1 MKNQNLVWGALA
13 LAVGYA
19 VYKSFRNFGEQLTY
33 RVKNLRIKK
42 IDLINGIQGE
52 LIIEAT
58 NPANLKVKVDTVN
71 GEIFYVN
78 NRIAIFTALTDTV
91 INPRSVNDLKIPF
104 KASLSQVGLSL
115 VKIILEFRAKKQK
128 PAFRVKASAGTA
140 LGVVTIDQV
149 IQVEW

>member
-1 MKNQNLVWGALA
+1 MKSQNLVFGALA
-13 LAVGYA
+13 LTVGYA

-33 RVKNLRIKK
+33 RVKNLKIKK

-58 NPANLKVKVDTVN
+58 NPASLKVKIDTVN
-71 GEIFYVN
+71 GEIFYVS
-78 NRIAIFTALTDTV
+78 NRIATFTSLTDTV
-91 INPRSVNDLKIPF
+91 INPRSVNDLVIPF

-115 VKIILEFRAKKQK
+115 IKIFLEFRAKKQK

-140 LGVVTIDQV
+140 LGVVVIDQMV
-149 IQVEW
+149 QLEW